1 MMKAFYEKYKHG
13 MYVVYYMIF
22 YLCFF
27 CILETFV
34 STDNVVMTS
43 TWIDDCIPFNEY
55 FVIPYVLWFVFLFCG
70 FCYVIFID
78 ISGFKRTCFYLFTGM
93 TTCLIIYV
101 IYPTAQDLRPVLTDD
116 NIFQQLVSFIYWV
129 DTPTNV
135 CPSIHVYNAVML
147 AVSLIKC
154 DSIKNKNGIK
164 IALIILAFMICLST
178 VMIKQ
183 HAFLDIIFAL
193 ILCVIIY
200 AIGKWKF
207 DF

>member
-1 MMKAFYEKYKHG
+1 MMKAFYDKYKHG
-13 MYVVYYMIF
+13 LYVVGYMIF

-34 STDNVVMTS
+34 STDNAVMTS

-70 FCYVIFID
+70 FCYVIFFD
-78 ISGFKRTCFYLFTGM
+78 MSGFKRTCFYLFTGM
-93 TTCLIIYV
+93 TTCLIIYA
-101 IYPTAQDLRPVLTDD
+101 IYPTAQNLRPVLTND
-116 NIFQQLVSFIYWV
+116 NIFQQLVSFIYSV
-129 DTPTNV
+129 DTSTNV

-154 DSIKNKNGIK
+154 DSIKNKQWIK
-164 IALIILAFMICLST
+164 IGLIVLASLISLST

-183 HAFLDIIFAL
+183 HAFLDIVFAL

-200 AIGKWKF
+200 AIEKWKF